1 MTFVCSDLYL
11 CAVILGLIHDG
22 LWDVYNNQHMGV
34 CGESCATNFGFSRKD
49 QDDYAIR
56 SYARAAEA
64 WSTGKF
70 KDEVAPISVKKKGQ
84 TQVVSQDEEYTNI
97 QIDKIPQ
104 LKPAFKKDGTVTA
117 ANASTLV

>member
-1 MTFVCSDLYL
+1 
-11 CAVILGLIHDG
+11 
-22 LWDVYNNQHMGV
+22 MGV
-34 CGESCATNFGFSRKD
+34 CGESCASKFGFSRKD
-49 QDDYAIR
+49 QDDYAIQ

-64 WSTGKF
+64 WSSGKF

-117 ANASTLV
+117 ANASTLVCYFAPICRSKYNLLKLFLRMMVRQQ